1 MASSNASMVSEDL
14 ANLTS
19 RNSSSL
25 NSAELKAIVQ
35 VLENLQE
42 VPVYDMKVKYMAF
55 LEYL

>member
-1 MASSNASMVSEDL
+1 MVSEDL

-42 VPVYDMKVKYMAF
+42 VPVYDMKVKYMAC